1 MTSGCQPVWQRPS
14 PLLPTF
20 DLFDLKYFC
29 VHEVQAIRV
38 AVLSSLRR
46 YHGQRIKLDRSGASA
61 VKTSLDLRLSWA
73 RGEWISLLNETV
85 ELFRNKEQL
94 RKLNVIQ
101 FVGADSPDSSQAEP
115 VFGGSLGGNGEM
127 FDRSLRPKHDSVPA
141 VIIYWS
147 NLSAV
152 LQQNARAQLLRLPT
166 YGETH
171 CF

>member
-1 MTSGCQPVWQRPS
+1 LQRPS
-14 PLLPTF
+14 PLCPTF

-38 AVLSSLRR
+38 AVLSSLRQ

-115 VFGGSLGGNGEM
+115 VFGGSPGGNGEM
-127 FDRSLRPKHDSVPA
+127 LIGLYARSMTVC
-141 VIIYWS
+141 
-147 NLSAV
+147 
-152 LQQNARAQLLRLPT
+152 QQLLFIGQTCQP
-166 YGETH
+166 YCNKTH
-171 CF
+171 ARSS

>member
-1 MTSGCQPVWQRPS
+1 MTSGCLPVWQRPS

-29 VHEVQAIRV
+29 VYKVQAIRL

-101 FVGADSPDSSQAEP
+101 FVGADSHRLE
-115 VFGGSLGGNGEM
+115 VVEI
-127 FDRSLRPKHDSVPA
+127 LRPQDWYNTFFLEGAS
-141 VIIYWS
+141 IDRES
-147 NLSAV
+147 
-152 LQQNARAQLLRLPT
+152 T
-166 YGETH
+166 
-171 CF
+171 